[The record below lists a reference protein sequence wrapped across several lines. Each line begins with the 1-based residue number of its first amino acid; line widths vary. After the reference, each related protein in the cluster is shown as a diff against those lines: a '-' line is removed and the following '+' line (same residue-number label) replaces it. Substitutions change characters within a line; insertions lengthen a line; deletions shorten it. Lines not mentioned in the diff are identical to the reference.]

1 MKQNWLF
8 ENVRVL
14 RDDFTFA
21 DASVAVRD
29 GVIAEIGRPDG
40 AGLQKIDGTGRLLV
54 PGLIDTHF
62 HGALG
67 NCFGRTGPEGIRE
80 VAAFEAK
87 QGVTAI
93 VPAVSATTD
102 ENVLDTLRSIR
113 TVMASGSGGARVEGV
128 HLEGPFLSM
137 EYRGGQWP
145 KYLQPPTVQ
154 KLRVFWDA
162 SGGCIRILTLAPE
175 CGDGLAVI
183 REAKALG
190 IAVALGHTGADYDTA
205 KAAIDCGATIATHTF
220 NGMVG
225 LHHRAPGVLGTVL
238 TDDRVSCEIIADFV
252 HLHPATVDLIC
263 RAKGMERVHLIS
275 DSMYATGLPDGDY
288 PEEDRVRHIRNGAC
302 VLDDGRISGST
313 FPISYGMRNLLTL
326 GVPLEKA
333 VMAGSQNPAKA
344 AGLFERTGSITPGKR
359 ADVVLLDSSLDVVA
373 TFVDGCPV
381 YGREGTSLCG

>member
-1 MKQNWLF
+1 MNKNWLF

-40 AGLQKIDGTGRLLV
+40 AGLQKIDGAGRLLV

-113 TVMASGSGGARVEGV
+113 MVMASGSGGARVEGV

-183 REAKALG
+183 RRGKGA
-190 IAVALGHTGADYDTA
+190 GHRRRARAHGR
-205 KAAIDCGATIATHTF
+205 
-220 NGMVG
+220 G
-225 LHHRAPGVLGTVL
+225 L
-238 TDDRVSCEIIADFV
+238 
-252 HLHPATVDLIC
+252 
-263 RAKGMERVHLIS
+263 
-275 DSMYATGLPDGDY
+275 
-288 PEEDRVRHIRNGAC
+288 
-302 VLDDGRISGST
+302 
-313 FPISYGMRNLLTL
+313 
-326 GVPLEKA
+326 
-333 VMAGSQNPAKA
+333 
-344 AGLFERTGSITPGKR
+344 
-359 ADVVLLDSSLDVVA
+359 
-373 TFVDGCPV
+373 
-381 YGREGTSLCG
+381 

>member
-1 MKQNWLF
+1 M
-8 ENVRVL
+8 
-14 RDDFTFA
+14 
-21 DASVAVRD
+21 
-29 GVIAEIGRPDG
+29 
-40 AGLQKIDGTGRLLV
+40 QKIDGAGRLLV

-154 KLRVFWDA
+154 KA
-162 SGGCIRILTLAPE
+162 ARILGRVRRLHTHPDA
-175 CGDGLAVI
+175 GAGMRGRLAVI

-225 LHHRAPGVLGTVL
+225 LHHRAPGVLGAVL

-333 VMAGSQNPAKA
+333 VMAGSQNPARPPDFRAHRQHHAGQARRRRCWTRRWMSSRRLWTA
-344 AGLFERTGSITPGKR
+344 APCTAG
-359 ADVVLLDSSLDVVA
+359 
-373 TFVDGCPV
+373 
-381 YGREGTSLCG
+381 EGTSLCG